1 MLSFLKRNL
10 TRSMVGGLVV
20 GGLVLGSGAAV
31 AQEKI
36 KFSLDWRIEGPVAI
50 FFHAEQKGYFKQ
62 EGLEVSLDV
71 GTGSA
76 SAVARVAT
84 GAYDMSFGD
93 TSALIE
99 YYANTPNP
107 SRMQAVYMVHEQAP
121 GAIFTLKKSGIRKAS
136 DLAGKKLGGP
146 SFDAVRKMLPLVA
159 KANNFDPKSV
169 QLVSMEPALRETM
182 LVKGDVDAITG
193 FYYTQLLTLNAR
205 GIKTEDMQWFKYAD
219 MGLNNLYG
227 NAIIASEKMIAER
240 PRAIAGFLRALN
252 RSIKEVLA
260 DPNGTIGAVKRR
272 EPLLDEKIE
281 LERLKLFLE
290 FVATPNAK
298 SDGLGIINKIKLE
311 NQVDDVVSAFGLKNK
326 PSADLLFNS
335 SFLPARG
342 DRRL

>member
-1 MLSFLKRNL
+1 MLWSKMR
-10 TRSMVGGLVV
+10 
-20 GGLVLGSGAAV
+20 VLGLALALLATSAG

-36 KFSLDWRIEGPVAI
+36 KFSLDWRVEGPVAI

-62 EGLEVSLDV
+62 EGLDVSLDV

-76 SAVARVAT
+76 ASIARVAT

-93 TSALIE
+93 LSALIE

-107 SRMQAVYMVHEQAP
+107 QRMQAVYMVHEQAP
-121 GAIFTLKKSGIRKAS
+121 GAIFTLKKSGIKKAS

-159 KANNFDPKSV
+159 KANGFDAKSV

-205 GIKTEDMQWFKYAD
+205 GVKTEDMQWFKYAD
-219 MGLNNLYG
+219 MGLSNLYG

-240 PRAIAGFLRALN
+240 PKAIAGFLRALN
-252 RSIKEVLA
+252 RSIKDVLA
-260 DPNGTIGAVKRR
+260 DPDGTIASVKRR
-272 EPLLDEKIE
+272 EPLIDEKVE
-281 LERLKLFLE
+281 LQRLKLFLE
-290 FVATPNAK
+290 FVSTPNAK
-298 SDGLGIINKIKLE
+298 SDGIGSINKVKLE

-335 SFLPARG
+335 NFLPSRG
-342 DRRL
+342 DRKI

>member
-1 MLSFLKRNL
+1 MLLMKQVRYAL
-10 TRSMVGGLVV
+10 ALVSL
-20 GGLVLGSGAAV
+20 LVLAEGAA

-36 KFSLDWRIEGPVAI
+36 RFSLDWRVEGPVAI
-50 FFHAEQKGYFKQ
+50 FFHAEQKGYFKD
-62 EGLEVSLDV
+62 EGLDVSLDV

-76 SAVARVAT
+76 ASITRVAT

-93 TSALIE
+93 LSALIE
-99 YYANTPNP
+99 YYANSVAPQ
-107 SRMQAVYMVHEQAP
+107 RMQAVYMVHEQAP
-121 GAIFTLKKSGIRKAS
+121 GAIFTLKKTGIRKAS

-159 KANNFDPKSV
+159 KANNFDAKSV

-205 GIKTEDMQWFKYAD
+205 GVKTEDLQWFKYAD

-240 PRAIAGFLRALN
+240 PKAVAGFLRALN
-252 RSIKEVLA
+252 RSIREVLA
-260 DPNGTIGAVKRR
+260 NPDAAIASVKRR
-272 EPLLDEKIE
+272 EPLVDEKLE
-281 LERLKLFLE
+281 LQRLKLFLE

-298 SDGLGIINKIKLE
+298 ADGIGSINKVKLE

-335 SFLPARG
+335 NFLPPRG
-342 DRRL
+342 DRRI